1 MRRLRYGDRSP
12 AVHDALQKVKAQLPA
27 YWSNTE
33 DEADQ
38 IWNEVNKTI
47 QKSSMK
53 LTVEFYET
61 YVIHLPS
68 GWTSVYKSDLET
80 KVTSTLNF
88 QTTTVSTSLE
98 ITDEE

>member
-1 MRRLRYGDRSP
+1 
-12 AVHDALQKVKAQLPA
+12 
-27 YWSNTE
+27 
-33 DEADQ
+33 
-38 IWNEVNKTI
+38 
-47 QKSSMK
+47 MK